1 MRLTL
6 PQHTSAERQ
15 NGRRTS
21 SDAGVCCMPAS
32 ITFIRENGESRT
44 WGADGKARSVSVDR
58 AHHNTT
64 CHPPRQS
71 RHVTAPNAVTVSGRA
86 GLAFVSFSF
95 RSSPPPGA
103 RGHEG
108 DRPAKVLRA
117 RRWFSRIVPR
127 GGLPWLPRQLAFHK
141 AARRRV
147 VARCYR
153 DDSVS

>member
-1 MRLTL
+1 VQNARTADGQVQMQAFAACLHPSRLY
-6 PQHTSAERQ
+6 
-15 NGRRTS
+15 
-21 SDAGVCCMPAS
+21 VK
-32 ITFIRENGESRT
+32 NGESRT

-86 GLAFVSFSF
+86 GLAFVSISF